1 MSWWAYRLLSRW
13 IDELI
18 GRLVGGLD
26 RRRGDPTSL
35 LMCPW
40 LPPACQVHVV
50 CTLDDGRPIDAIPS

>member
-1 MSWWAYRLLSRW
+1 MVWWAYTLLSRR

-35 LMCPW
+35 LMCPR
-40 LPPACQVHVV
+40 LPPARQVHVV
-50 CTLDDGRPIDAIPS
+50 CTLDDGRPTDATPS